1 MQFGKKNHIADGTP
15 QRDHLFFK
23 MSGQGRSKGIEKE
36 SESGNILQSFQH
48 RTNHI
53 MENVRSAFKHSMKSF
68 RVRIFLLIVARAW
81 IPFLFMNEYIA
92 GDSQSIQIKQRVEEL
107 QYQAKTL
114 SRQMSRSAYLSNGD
128 SPSLNTALN
137 VEINLLSSIYDGRIL
152 VIDDSFRVVKDTYST
167 DTDKFNISRNVLE
180 CFKNGEDTSYDYYK
194 ESSYAEFTVPIY
206 DQALKEIKGVMVC
219 TTSVKEIEDQIS
231 AQKQRYQI
239 IEVAICILLSVI
251 ALFFSAFLLRP
262 FKKLEAEL
270 NRANQGD
277 MQPISVP
284 DCQETERIA
293 AVYNESLLRLK
304 HLDESRQEFVSN
316 VSHELKTPITSIRIL
331 ADSLLSMGEAPVELY
346 QEFMQDIS
354 NEIDRES
361 RIIDDLL
368 EMVRLDRSNAELT
381 VQRVN
386 MNELMG
392 SVLKRLKGN
401 AEKRN
406 VNITLE
412 CMRPVV
418 ADVDELKF
426 TRLVTNLVEN
436 AIKYNQ
442 DGGRVAVSLN
452 ADQTYFYV
460 KIVDTGV
467 GIPEDEIGKIFERF
481 YRVDKAR
488 SRETGGTGLGLAICK
503 DIVQLHHGVIRVSS
517 DFGVGS
523 TFVVRVPLVYI
534 P

>member
-1 MQFGKKNHIADGTP
+1 MYFWKKKENRPEEERIESPTYANTFQYHMDHIAG
-15 QRDHLFFK
+15 
-23 MSGQGRSKGIEKE
+23 GIT
-36 SESGNILQSFQH
+36 G
-48 RTNHI
+48 
-53 MENVRSAFKHSMKSF
+53 AFRYSLKSF
-68 RVRIFLLIVARAW
+68 RVRVFLVIVVLAW
-81 IPFLFMNEYIA
+81 CPFLFLNEFIA
-92 GDSQSIQIKQRVEEL
+92 NESRSVQIARQVEEL
-107 QYQAKTL
+107 QYQVKTI
-114 SRQMSRSAYLSNGD
+114 SRQMSRSAYLANVDTPGLNA
-128 SPSLNTALN
+128 SLNA
-137 VEINLLSSIYDGRIL
+137 EINLLADLYDGRIL
-152 VIDDSFRVVKDTYST
+152 VIDEGFCIVKDTYST
-167 DTDKFNISRNVLE
+167 DTDKYSISKKVLT
-180 CFKNGEDTSYDYYK
+180 CFRKGEDDSYEYY
-194 ESSYAEFTVPIY
+194 SDGHYAEFTVPIY
-206 DQALKEIKGVMVC
+206 DQALKEVKGVMVC
-219 TTSVKEIEDQIS
+219 STSMKYIEDMVAS
-231 AQKQRYQI
+231 QKSRYQI
-239 IEVAICILLSVI
+239 IEVAVCILLSVI
-251 ALFFSAFLLRP
+251 AFFFSGILLRP
-262 FKKLEAEL
+262 FKRLEVEL

-277 MQPISVP
+277 MTPISVP

-331 ADSLLSMGEAPVELY
+331 ADSLTSMGTAPVELY
-346 QEFMQDIS
+346 QEFMTDIS
-354 NEIDRES
+354 NEIERES

-368 EMVRLDRSNAELT
+368 EMVRLDKTNAELT

-386 MNELMG
+386 MNDLME
-392 SVLKRLKGN
+392 SVLKRLKGT

-406 VNITLE
+406 IVVTLE
-412 CMRPVV
+412 CMRPVI

-436 AIKYNQ
+436 AIKYNK
-442 DGGRVAVSLN
+442 DNGSVTVSLN

-523 TFVVRVPLVYI
+523 TFVIRVPLVYI

>member
-1 MQFGKKNHIADGTP
+1 MWFGKKNHVI
-15 QRDHLFFK
+15 
-23 MSGQGRSKGIEKE
+23 
-36 SESGNILQSFQH
+36 
-48 RTNHI
+48 
-53 MENVRSAFKHSMKSF
+53 ENVRSAFLHCLKSF
-68 RVRIFLLIVARAW
+68 RVRIFLLIVGMAW

-92 GDSQSIQIKQRVEEL
+92 KDSHAIQVQQRVEEL
-107 QYQAKTL
+107 QYQARTL
-114 SRQMSRSAYLSNGD
+114 SRQMSRSAYLSNEDAPGM
-128 SPSLNTALN
+128 NAALDA
-137 VEINLLSSIYDGRIL
+137 EISLLSSIYDGRIL
-152 VIDDSFRVVKDTYST
+152 VIDESFRVVKDTYST
-167 DTDKFNISRNVLE
+167 DTDKINISQNVLK
-180 CFKNGEDTSYDYYK
+180 CFKDGEDISYQYYQ
-194 ESSYAEFTVPIY
+194 ESAYVEFTVPIY
-206 DQALKEIKGVMVC
+206 DQALKKVKGVMVC
-219 TTSVKEIEDQIS
+219 TTSVKELEGQLVD
-231 AQKQRYQI
+231 QKQRYQI

-262 FKKLEAEL
+262 FKKLENEL

-331 ADSLLSMGEAPVELY
+331 ADSLISMGEAPVELY

-386 MNELMG
+386 MNELMEN
-392 SVLKRLKGN
+392 VLKRLKGN
-401 AEKRN
+401 AEQRN
-406 VNITLE
+406 ITITLE

-436 AIKYNQ
+436 SIKYNR
-442 DGGRVAVSLN
+442 DGGQVAVSLN

-467 GIPEDEIGKIFERF
+467 GISEDEIGKIFERF

-517 DFGVGS
+517 DFGEGS

>member
-1 MQFGKKNHIADGTP
+1 MDFWKKRKRRFREDRAKTTTYANTFQYRMDHITGGITGV
-15 QRDHLFFK
+15 FK
-23 MSGQGRSKGIEKE
+23 YS
-36 SESGNILQSFQH
+36 L
-48 RTNHI
+48 
-53 MENVRSAFKHSMKSF
+53 KSF
-68 RVRIFLLIVARAW
+68 RVRVFLVIVILAW
-81 IPFLFMNEYIA
+81 CPFLFLNEFIA
-92 GDSQSIQIKQRVEEL
+92 NESRSVQIKRQVEEL
-107 QYQAKTL
+107 QYQAKTI
-114 SRQMSRSAYLSNGD
+114 SRQMSRSAYLANVDTPGLNA
-128 SPSLNTALN
+128 SLNA
-137 VEINLLSSIYDGRIL
+137 EINLLSDLYDGRIL
-152 VIDDSFRVVKDTYST
+152 VINEGFCIVKDTYST
-167 DTDKFNISRNVLE
+167 DTDKYNISKKVLA
-180 CFKNGEDTSYDYYK
+180 CFRKGEDDSYEYY
-194 ESSYAEFTVPIY
+194 SDGHYAEFTVPIY
-206 DQALKEIKGVMVC
+206 DQALKQVKGVMIC
-219 TTSVKEIEDQIS
+219 TTSMRSIEDMVA

-239 IEVAICILLSVI
+239 IEVAVCILLSVI
-251 ALFFSAFLLRP
+251 AFFFSGTLLRP
-262 FKKLEAEL
+262 FKRLETEL

-277 MQPISVP
+277 LSPISVP

-331 ADSLLSMGEAPVELY
+331 ADSLTSMGEAPVELY
-346 QEFMQDIS
+346 QEFMMDIS

-368 EMVRLDRSNAELT
+368 EMVRLDKTNAELT

-386 MNELMG
+386 MNDLMS
-392 SVLKRLKGN
+392 SVLKRLKGT

-406 VNITLE
+406 IVVTLE

-436 AIKYNQ
+436 AIKYNK
-442 DGGRVAVSLN
+442 DNGSVSVSLN

-523 TFVVRVPLVYI
+523 TFVIRIPLVYI

>member
-1 MQFGKKNHIADGTP
+1 MQFFKKI
-15 QRDHLFFK
+15 RK
-23 MSGQGRSKGIEKE
+23 KE
-36 SESGNILQSFQH
+36 SQMEEEMMESGF
-48 RTNHI
+48 
-53 MENVRSAFKHSMKSF
+53 RSNLFHYHVDGIAGAFRYCLKSF
-68 RVRIFLLIVARAW
+68 RVRIFLLIVVLAW
-81 IPFLFMNEYIA
+81 VPFLFLNEYV
-92 GDSQSIQIKQRVEEL
+92 SSESRTVQIDQKVVEL
-107 QYQAKTL
+107 QYQIRTL
-114 SRQMSRSAYLSNGD
+114 SRQMSRTAYLSNVETPG
-128 SPSLNTALN
+128 LNAVLN
-137 VEINLLSSIYDGRIL
+137 AEINLLSDLYDGRIL
-152 VIDDSFRVVKDTYST
+152 VINDSFCIVKDTYST
-167 DTDKFNISRNVLE
+167 DTDKYSISKNVLS
-180 CFKNGEDTSYDYYK
+180 CFREGENTSYDYFK
-194 ESSYAEFTVPIY
+194 DGHYAEFTVPVY
-206 DQALKEIKGVMVC
+206 DQALKNIKGVMVVS
-219 TTSVKEIEDQIS
+219 TSMKDIEDMIAGQE
-231 AQKQRYQI
+231 QRYQI
-239 IEVAICILLSVI
+239 IEVAVCILLSVI
-251 ALFFSAFLLRP
+251 AFFLSGILLCP
-262 FKKLEAEL
+262 FKSLEDNL

-277 MQPISVP
+277 LRPISVP
-284 DCQETERIA
+284 DCLETERIA

-331 ADSLLSMGEAPVELY
+331 ADSLISMGEAPVELY
-346 QEFMQDIS
+346 QEFMMDIS

-368 EMVRLDRSNAELT
+368 EMVKLDRTNAEIT

-386 MNELMG
+386 MNELMEN
-392 SVLKRLKGN
+392 VLKRLKGT

-406 VNITLE
+406 IVVTLE

-426 TRLVTNLVEN
+426 TRLITNLVEN
-436 AIKYNQ
+436 AIKYNR
-442 DGGRVAVSLN
+442 DNGSVTVSLN

-503 DIVQLHHGVIRVSS
+503 NIVQLHHGVIRVSS
-517 DFGVGS
+517 DFGIGS
-523 TFVVRVPLVYI
+523 TFVVRIPLVYI

>member
-1 MQFGKKNHIADGTP
+1 MQFFKKNHWKEKKEDTP
-15 QRDHLFFK
+15 
-23 MSGQGRSKGIEKE
+23 E
-36 SESGNILQSFQH
+36 SMFQYH
-48 RTNHI
+48 VDSIRGVFRYNL
-53 MENVRSAFKHSMKSF
+53 KSF
-68 RVRIFLLIVARAW
+68 RVWIFLLIVILAW
-81 IPFLFMNEYIA
+81 VPFLFLNEYII
-92 GDSQSIQIKQRVEEL
+92 SQTRTLQVEQQVEEL
-107 QYQAKTL
+107 QYQGMAL
-114 SRQMSRSAYLSNGD
+114 SRQMSRSVYLENVEMPG
-128 SPSLNTALN
+128 LNATLN
-137 VEINLLSSIYDGRIL
+137 AEINLLADIYDGRIL
-152 VIDDSFRVVKDTYST
+152 VVNESFRIVKDTYST
-167 DTDKFNISRNVLE
+167 DTDKYTISREVLN
-180 CFKNGEDTSYDYYK
+180 CFKKGEDSRYEYYK
-194 ESSYAEFTVPIY
+194 EGQYVEFTVPIY
-206 DQALKEIKGVMVC
+206 DQALKEIKGVLVFSTSTRNIETMVEEQ
-219 TTSVKEIEDQIS
+219 KRKLQIM
-231 AQKQRYQI
+231 
-239 IEVAICILLSVI
+239 EVAVCILLSVI
-251 ALFFSAFLLRP
+251 AFFASGILLRP
-262 FKKLEAEL
+262 FKKLENEL

-277 MQPISVP
+277 MDPIQVP

-331 ADSLLSMGEAPVELY
+331 ADSLISMGEAPVELY
-346 QEFMQDIS
+346 REFMEDIS

-368 EMVRLDRSNAELT
+368 EMVRLDRTKAELS

-386 MNELMG
+386 MNDLLE
-392 SVLKRLKGN
+392 SVLKRLKGT

-406 VNITLE
+406 IVVTLE

-426 TRLVTNLVEN
+426 TRVITNLVEN
-436 AIKYNQ
+436 AIKYNR
-442 DGGRVAVSLN
+442 DSGSVTVSLN

-467 GIPEDEIGKIFERF
+467 GIPDDEVGKVFERF

-517 DFGVGS
+517 DFGVGT
-523 TFVVRVPLVYI
+523 TFVVRIPLVYI